1 MQSQTPE
8 IQFYLC
14 GGTGI
19 NNGVWLLENAHT
31 EMIKKAGYVA
41 LDSSGAN
48 DPKGLFP
55 VERMPS
61 AEDPSKLAKG
71 SGGVRGRNYPQAEAF
86 IEQVLSRHKPGQYN
100 IIICNTSGGTGN
112 MLGTLLMRKL
122 IQGDHPVVMGLISDF
137 TSTWEMSNSV
147 GSLTSMNNQTSADV
161 LGAAIP
167 FIMEANTS
175 DKTHGEVNA
184 LLGDKINL
192 LSLFL
197 TENNRILDFE
207 DMKNI
212 LNYSANYKVPP
223 ALSQIR
229 FFDQE
234 TQKTYQGKPPVA
246 VASLFES
253 QDSIIPRFEGSH
265 VRKAGVFGPNVSK
278 PRNVTELHM
287 VLDHG
292 EYIKELEERIAQVED
307 RKVEAKTTYVQ
318 QKKLSSNADAN
329 GMDL

>member
-1 MQSQTPE
+1 MQKQTRE

-19 NNGVWLLENAHT
+19 NNGVWLLENGRT
-31 EMIKKAGYVA
+31 EQIKNAGYVA

-48 DPKGLFP
+48 DSKDLFP

-71 SGGVRGRNYPQAEAF
+71 SGGVRGRNYPQAEPF
-86 IEQVLSRHKPGQYN
+86 IEQVLSRYKPALFN
-100 IIICNTSGGTGN
+100 VIVCNTSGGTGN
-112 MLGTLLMRKL
+112 MLGILLMRKL
-122 IQGDHPVVMGLISDF
+122 VQAGHSVVMAFITDF
-137 TSTWEMSNSV
+137 TSTWEMSNSI
-147 GSLTSMNNQTSADV
+147 GALTSLNNQTSADV

-167 FIMEANTS
+167 YVSAANTPE
-175 DKTHGEVNA
+175 KTHGEVNA
-184 LLGDKINL
+184 ELGDKLNL
-192 LSLFL
+192 LSLFM
-197 TENNRILDFE
+197 TESNRILDFE

-229 FFDQE
+229 FFDQD
-234 TQKTYQGKPPVA
+234 TQKGYQGKPPVA
-246 VASLFES
+246 VASLFEA
-253 QDSIIPRFEGSH
+253 QDDIIPRFEGSH
-265 VRKAGVFGPNVSK
+265 VRKAGVFGPNATK

-292 EYIKELEERIAQVED
+292 EFIKELEERIAQVED

-318 QKKLSSNADAN
+318 QKKLSSTADAN
-329 GMDL
+329 GMEL